1 MIFCDNLRARE
12 GRRGNAGERTGV
24 GREEGS
30 GLEAVRVMCTHHKVK
45 CSNGGKRGIAR
56 GKRIRH
62 SGPCWSVG
70 HPFLRNPPLSPSF
83 SLRNRI
89 GERVHLSAAA
99 VVFAAQSGSA
109 MWHGGGRSTKTGIPL
124 GSPSLTS
131 KLRTTLGKFGEF
143 WAYIAYFL
151 LVRLGR
157 KSILK
162 I

>member
-1 MIFCDNLRARE
+1 MQ
-12 GRRGNAGERTGV
+12 GRGE
-24 GREEGS
+24 EKEF
-30 GLEAVRVMCTHHKVK
+30 A
-45 CSNGGKRGIAR
+45 
-56 GKRIRH
+56 IRDH
-62 SGPCWSVG
+62 VPCWSVG
-70 HPFLRNPPLSPSF
+70 HPFLGAL

-151 LVRLGR
+151 LVWLGR
-157 KSILK
+157 NQFSKFSKEIVYPTYKQTQDGSYLT
-162 I
+162 